1 MSCLEYVEAKG
12 GKVDSPDLTA
22 SRNLSCGIM
31 FCRLLSI
38 KVKGKRKEEEKEG
51 A

>member
-1 MSCLEYVEAKG
+1 MSCLEYIEAKG